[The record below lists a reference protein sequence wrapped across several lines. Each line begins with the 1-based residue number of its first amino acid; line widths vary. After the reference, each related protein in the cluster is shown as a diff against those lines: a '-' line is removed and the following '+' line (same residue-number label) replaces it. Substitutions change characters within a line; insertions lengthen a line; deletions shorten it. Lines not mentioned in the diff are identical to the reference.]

1 MKKTFE
7 FSADDEKYMLKN
19 TNPNEKKAEFVI
31 SKKEMQFDTNAFYN
45 YVFSDIAV
53 KMELEIVDKT
63 SGDDKA
69 AKRVY
74 GIVSE
79 IASEGINKMNE
90 KCLSE
95 IDA

>member
-45 YVFSDIAV
+45 SDIAV

-79 IASEGINKMNE
+79 IASEVIKKMNE

>member
-79 IASEGINKMNE
+79 IASAPASGLVLNV
-90 KCLSE
+90 CYFS
-95 IDA
+95 